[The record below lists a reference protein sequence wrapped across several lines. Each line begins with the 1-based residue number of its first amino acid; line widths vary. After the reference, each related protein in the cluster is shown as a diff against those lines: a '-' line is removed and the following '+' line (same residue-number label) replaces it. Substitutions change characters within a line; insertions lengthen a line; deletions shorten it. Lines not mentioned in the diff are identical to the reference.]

1 MNEKRKG
8 IWKAVVLTVLF
19 MSAQVL
25 LKEDGK
31 VFAVWWLTILVLG
44 WCSFPLCQ
52 YLFSGFRD
60 RGYLV
65 TKIFGIA
72 GAGFLMW
79 LGASTGIVPFTH
91 VGCLVST
98 GVLAAVCWGV
108 WIALKKQKIK
118 DKMSWKFTTEWFQT
132 VLDDEL
138 VFILFFLLWTY
149 VAGFRPAAYG
159 TEKFMDYG
167 FMMAMMRSTTLPAKD
182 LWYAGA
188 KINYYYGGQYFAVF
202 LTKLTNTQVAQTYNL
217 MRTLVAGFCFSVP
230 FALVRQMVLDSW
242 KREKPALLGGA
253 LAGAG
258 VSLAGNMHYVVIGKL
273 LPWIRE
279 IFHLPKG
286 DYTYWFPNSTRYI
299 GYYPAGNDK
308 TIHEFPFLLL
318 CFG

>member
-1 MNEKRKG
+1 MESCCTGSAFYECTAPVKRG
-8 IWKAVVLTVLF
+8 WKSVCCLVADRTGAWMVQF
-19 MSAQVL
+19 SALPV
-25 LKEDGK
+25 
-31 VFAVWWLTILVLG
+31 
-44 WCSFPLCQ
+44 S
-52 YLFSGFRD
+52 FSGFRD

-65 TKIFGIA
+65 AKIFGIA

-108 WIALKKQKIK
+108 WIAIKKQKIK
-118 DKMSWKFTTEWFQT
+118 DKTSWKFTAEWYQT

-217 MRTLVAGFCFSVP
+217 MRTLVAGFCFAVP

-253 LAGAG
+253 LGGAG

-279 IFHLPKG
+279 IFICQKGIILTGFRIPPVISAIIRQKMTKRFMNSLP
-286 DYTYWFPNSTRYI
+286 T
-299 GYYPAGNDK
+299 
-308 TIHEFPFLLL
+308 LL
-318 CFG
+318 F

>member
-1 MNEKRKG
+1 MGRCETVNEKRKG

-65 TKIFGIA
+65 AKIFGIA

-91 VGCLVST
+91 VSCLVST

-149 VAGFRPAAYG
+149 VAGFRPAA
-159 TEKFMDYG
+159 
-167 FMMAMMRSTTLPAKD
+167 
-182 LWYAGA
+182 
-188 KINYYYGGQYFAVF
+188 
-202 LTKLTNTQVAQTYNL
+202 
-217 MRTLVAGFCFSVP
+217 
-230 FALVRQMVLDSW
+230 
-242 KREKPALLGGA
+242 
-253 LAGAG
+253 
-258 VSLAGNMHYVVIGKL
+258 
-273 LPWIRE
+273 
-279 IFHLPKG
+279 
-286 DYTYWFPNSTRYI
+286 
-299 GYYPAGNDK
+299 
-308 TIHEFPFLLL
+308 
-318 CFG
+318 

>member
-1 MNEKRKG
+1 M
-8 IWKAVVLTVLF
+8 A
-19 MSAQVL
+19 
-25 LKEDGK
+25 
-31 VFAVWWLTILVLG
+31 
-44 WCSFPLCQ
+44 
-52 YLFSGFRD
+52 
-60 RGYLV
+60 
-65 TKIFGIA
+65 KIFGIA

-91 VGCLVST
+91 VSCLVST

-202 LTKLTNTQVAQTYNL
+202 LTKLTNTQGGTDLQPDADTGGRVL
-217 MRTLVAGFCFSVP
+217 FFRSVCSGTP
-230 FALVRQMVLDSW
+230 D
-242 KREKPALLGGA
+242 G
-253 LAGAG
+253 
-258 VSLAGNMHYVVIGKL
+258 
-273 LPWIRE
+273 
-279 IFHLPKG
+279 
-286 DYTYWFPNSTRYI
+286 T
-299 GYYPAGNDK
+299 
-308 TIHEFPFLLL
+308 
-318 CFG
+318 

>member
-8 IWKAVVLTVLF
+8 IWKTVVLAVLF

-65 TKIFGIA
+65 AKIFGIA

-118 DKMSWKFTTEWFQT
+118 DKTSWKFTTEWYQT

-217 MRTLVAGFCFSVP
+217 MRTLVAGFPFRLLWYARWYLTAGKEKNRHCLAVP
-230 FALVRQMVLDSW
+230 LRGQ
-242 KREKPALLGGA
+242 G
-253 LAGAG
+253 
-258 VSLAGNMHYVVIGKL
+258 YL
-273 LPWIRE
+273 LPE
-279 IFHLPKG
+279 ICIM
-286 DYTYWFPNSTRYI
+286 W
-299 GYYPAGNDK
+299 
-308 TIHEFPFLLL
+308 
-318 CFG
+318 

>member
-1 MNEKRKG
+1 MGRCETVNEKRKG

-65 TKIFGIA
+65 AKIFGIA

-91 VGCLVST
+91 VSCLVST

-188 KINYYYGGQYFAVF
+188 KINY
-202 LTKLTNTQVAQTYNL
+202 
-217 MRTLVAGFCFSVP
+217 FSP
-230 FALVRQMVLDSW
+230 EDLNITHDCHASACMCLD
-242 KREKPALLGGA
+242 PG
-253 LAGAG
+253 
-258 VSLAGNMHYVVIGKL
+258 
-273 LPWIRE
+273 
-279 IFHLPKG
+279 
-286 DYTYWFPNSTRYI
+286 
-299 GYYPAGNDK
+299 
-308 TIHEFPFLLL
+308 
-318 CFG
+318 